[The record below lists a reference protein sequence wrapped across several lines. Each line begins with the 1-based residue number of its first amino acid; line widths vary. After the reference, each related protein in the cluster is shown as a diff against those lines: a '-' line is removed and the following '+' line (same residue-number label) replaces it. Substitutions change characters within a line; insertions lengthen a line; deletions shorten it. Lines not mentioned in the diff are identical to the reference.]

1 MSEQGADGTATGED
15 TGRLRR
21 GLASSADDVAGGDD
35 GAHGKGG
42 RRSTGGQQ
50 ATGEAPAP
58 ETHTSKR
65 SRRSRTCDAGVNR
78 LHGGSWSFPP
88 ANRIVLMASSFE
100 PVGAPCTLQQGAFVI
115 PLTGEET
122 KRPRLRRT
130 SHVSRWQSPSWGGRD
145 SRGQGGQR
153 KPQQWPPSRWA
164 TWSLSPALPASP
176 VSPASGTRLRH
187 GVCREGQNPKPG
199 IPQLGWQ
206 HPLLSHRV
214 PPCAATAGKPKALCV
229 SAGGAR
235 QSPSNVLALPL

>member
-1 MSEQGADGTATGED
+1 MSEQGADGTAMGED

-21 GLASSADDVAGGDD
+21 GLASSADGVAGGDD

-88 ANRIVLMASSFE
+88 ANLIVLMASSFE

-122 KRPRLRRT
+122 KRPRLRRA
-130 SHVSRWQSPSWGGRD
+130 SHVSRWERPSWGGRD

-153 KPQQWPPSRWA
+153 KPPQSPPSRWA

-176 VSPASGTRLRH
+176 ASPASGTRLRH

-229 SAGGAR
+229 SGGG